1 MIRYSILA
9 SVLFA
14 LVSCASAP
22 QKYPELDQSRLVD
35 VVAIVELQGGH
46 YFPEDPTCNKEVGNE
61 IIICMDPPP
70 FEMHAEIAKQLLGP
84 WLPPRIDFVS
94 TSHYGMPR
102 DRPGELR
109 LVHLLT
115 DGKSI
120 VMPRYHSDAI
130 GEDYQGGLAV
140 PLWAEGD
147 IPWLP
152 CGTNALKTPVSFRF
166 IASDY
171 RKAAPQPAI
180 TIDALERF
188 LKDRRPLTHDAFGCN
203 SG

>member
-22 QKYPELDQSRLVD
+22 QKYPALDQSRLVD

-46 YFPEDPTCNKEVGNE
+46 YFPEDPTCNKTVGDE

-70 FEMHAEIAKQLLGP
+70 FEMHAEVVQQFLGP
-84 WLPPRIDFVS
+84 RLPPRIDFVS

-102 DRPGELR
+102 DRLGELR
-109 LVHLLT
+109 IVHLQT

-120 VMPRYHSDAI
+120 VMPRYHSEVL

-140 PLWAEGD
+140 PVRGNAN
-147 IPWLP
+147 IYWLP
-152 CGTNALKTPVSFRF
+152 CGTSALAKPVSFQFLPR
-166 IASDY
+166 DH
-171 RKAAPQPAI
+171 RLVGPQPAI
-180 TIDALERF
+180 AIDTLERF
-188 LKDRRPLTHDAFGCN
+188 LKERRPLAHDAFGCD
-203 SG
+203 S